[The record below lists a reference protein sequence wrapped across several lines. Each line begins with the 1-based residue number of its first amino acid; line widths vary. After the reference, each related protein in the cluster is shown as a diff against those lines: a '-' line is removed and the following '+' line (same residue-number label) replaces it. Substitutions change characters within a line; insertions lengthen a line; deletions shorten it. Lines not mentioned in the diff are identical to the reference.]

1 MEDIAIIFY
10 SKYSDVCTNLLDTV
24 NSLPLNIIS
33 RLNIESICIDNES
46 IRSRIVNSN
55 DIEINVVPTLLV
67 INNNNIDKYE
77 GEVLF
82 KWIENRVKL
91 FVEPQ
96 QTQQEQVQQEQVQQ
110 EQVQQEQVQQ
120 GTSIN
125 DLVMENSDGNPHNM
139 IPVRNGEGNYEMI
152 KAEEV
157 QTLQRNPEK
166 KEEPKGNLMS
176 AALAMQKEREKETE
190 NISKNQRPV

>member
-110 EQVQQEQVQQ
+110 